1 MMKTET
7 ETAKRFGVLER
18 IETLKSDLLLCKFV
32 QQVKFG
38 FVAIDD
44 KLNQVIVLAKYDIPP
59 SSPTY
64 YPDRHDLIEAVLH
77 VAKEHGL
84 SIGSDLI
91 EDHGA
96 HFYFA
101 FNISDKETFY
111 SK

>member
-1 MMKTET
+1 MMNTET

-64 YPDRHDLIEAVLH
+64 YPDRHDLLEEVLH

-84 SIGSDLI
+84 SIGDDLI
-91 EDHGA
+91 EDRA
-96 HFYFA
+96 THFYFV
-101 FNISDKETFY
+101 FNISDKKTFY

>member
-1 MMKTET
+1 MMNTET
-7 ETAKRFGVLER
+7 ETAKRYGVLER

-38 FVAIDD
+38 FIAVDN
-44 KLNQVIVLAKYDIPP
+44 KLNQLIVLTKYDIPP

-64 YPDRHDLIEAVLH
+64 YPDRHDLLEEVLH

-91 EDHGA
+91 EDHGE
-96 HFYFA
+96 HFYFV

>member
-1 MMKTET
+1 MNTET

-38 FVAIDD
+38 FVAVDD
-44 KLNQVIVLAKYDIPP
+44 KLNQVIVLTKYDIPP

-64 YPDRHDLIEAVLH
+64 YIDRHDLIEAVLH
-77 VAKEHGL
+77 IAKEHGL
-84 SIGSDLI
+84 SIGDDLI
-91 EDHGA
+91 EDCA
-96 HFYFA
+96 THFYFV